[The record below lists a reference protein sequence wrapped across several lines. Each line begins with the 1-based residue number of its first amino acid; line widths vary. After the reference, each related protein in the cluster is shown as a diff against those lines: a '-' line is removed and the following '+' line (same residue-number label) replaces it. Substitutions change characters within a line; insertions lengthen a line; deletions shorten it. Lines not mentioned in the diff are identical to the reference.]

1 MNQELP
7 PGQSDDE
14 IQDLAV
20 LLAENLAKGE
30 DPKVLTQQLVDSGW
44 TEDDAS
50 SFVMSIQHQMMQAQ
64 SPSGGGGGGEATGW
78 LIWIGAICGIN
89 LLSYLFGWG
98 FWIY

>member
-30 DPKVLTQQLVDSGW
+30 APKVLTQQLVDSGW
-44 TEDDAS
+44 TEEDANA
-50 SFVMSIQHQMMQAQ
+50 FVMSIQYQITQPQ
-64 SPSGGGGGGEATGW
+64 TGSGGGGGEAAGW
-78 LIWIGAICGIN
+78 LVWIGVI
-89 LLSYLFGWG
+89 LSL
-98 FWIY
+98 IHI